1 MGPALELGAAILRWI
16 WGHKAWALVIALGV
30 YCAWL
35 RWDNSSLTVL
45 ANTADERI
53 AAKQS
58 LVDSANHERDI
69 WKASYEGAAA
79 ALKDLRGQVD
89 AQDAKA
95 KAQQEQA
102 DKAVATLATQRAA
115 DQAEL
120 ASFRDQIEME
130 SHAPDANPAAVARS
144 VLERLRQ

>member
-1 MGPALELGAAILRWI
+1 MEAALELGAAILKWV
-16 WGHKAWALVIALGV
+16 WGHKAWALVIGLGV

-45 ANTADERI
+45 ENTADDRI

-79 ALKDLRGQVD
+79 ALKDLRGQGVS
-89 AQDAKA
+89 QVAKA
-95 KAQQEQA
+95 KA
-102 DKAVATLATQRAA
+102 
-115 DQAEL
+115 
-120 ASFRDQIEME
+120 
-130 SHAPDANPAAVARS
+130 
-144 VLERLRQ
+144 